1 MSQDDVERVARAII
15 EARFA
20 DDDDGYDM
28 PVTDYDRDLARAALS
43 AMPWRELPPDSIPMP
58 RNMGEARAMVLM
70 GERMLRA
77 GKIKEPGHELL
88 REALSALECML
99 EWFDPPIARGLYEGE
114 RDAIADA
121 RAAADKIR
129 ASLTQERQT

>member
-1 MSQDDVERVARAII
+1 MSQDDDQLVERVARAII

-43 AMPWRELPPDSIPMP
+43 AMPQR
-58 RNMGEARAMVLM
+58 
-70 GERMLRA
+70 
-77 GKIKEPGHELL
+77 ELL
-88 REALSALECML
+88 REALEALEPFAKEGANWSPNFPDTQGFSTKTM
-99 EWFDPPIARGLYEGE
+99 PNYEAGDLAFQPAYTMGDL
-114 RDAIADA
+114 RRA

-129 ASLTQERQT
+129 AAMEQQP

>member
-1 MSQDDVERVARAII
+1 MSQDDDQLVERVARAII

-43 AMPWRELPPDSIPMP
+43 ALP
-58 RNMGEARAMVLM
+58 
-70 GERMLRA
+70 ER
-77 GKIKEPGHELL
+77 ELL
-88 REALSALECML
+88 REALEALRGI
-99 EWFDPPIARGLYEGE
+99 FARLDHPLNGSQRVHYFLRWPEVK
-114 RDAIADA
+114 DA

-129 ASLTQERQT
+129 AALEHQQKGEGL

>member
-1 MSQDDVERVARAII
+1 MSQDDDQLVERVARAII

-43 AMPWRELPPDSIPMP
+43 AIP
-58 RNMGEARAMVLM
+58 
-70 GERMLRA
+70 ER
-77 GKIKEPGHELL
+77 ELL
-88 REALSALECML
+88 REALEALQPFEQEAVL
-99 EWFDPPIARGLYEGE
+99 WDDLPEPPDEDKKLWIGSWGNRYMTDEARFSLGDL
-114 RDAIADA
+114 RRA

-129 ASLTQERQT
+129 AALEPKP